1 MESRF
6 NERRSKIRTWN
17 ALMGEEIKNRVAE
30 SSLITIDLEDY
41 YPKGNRVE
49 LDISQFLF
57 EGVILKEKDFRE
69 KTASFNWA
77 QYQDCYVALTNISE
91 ALIPAWAFMLLTIE
105 LTTYSKMVSIGV
117 LHQLETVIFSEII
130 LKLDLSIYKNQRV
143 IIKGCSNKPIPE
155 NAFIQLTQRLQ
166 PIAKSVMY
174 GEACSSVPLFKR
186 K

>member
-1 MESRF
+1 MS
-6 NERRSKIRTWN
+6 N
-17 ALMGEEIKNRVAE
+17 EIKNRVAE
-30 SSLITIDLEDY
+30 SSLKTINLEDY
-41 YPKGNRVE
+41 YPSGNRIE

-57 EGVILKEKDFRE
+57 EGIILKEKDFRE
-69 KTASFNWA
+69 KVASYNWS
-77 QYQDCYVALTNISE
+77 QFQDNYIALTNTSE
-91 ALIPAWAFMLLTIE
+91 ALIPAWAFMLLSIQ
-105 LTTYSKMVSIGV
+105 LTPFAKMVSVGG
-117 LHQLETVIFSEII
+117 LHQLEWAIFSEII
-130 LKLDLSIYKNQRV
+130 SKLDLSIYKDQLV